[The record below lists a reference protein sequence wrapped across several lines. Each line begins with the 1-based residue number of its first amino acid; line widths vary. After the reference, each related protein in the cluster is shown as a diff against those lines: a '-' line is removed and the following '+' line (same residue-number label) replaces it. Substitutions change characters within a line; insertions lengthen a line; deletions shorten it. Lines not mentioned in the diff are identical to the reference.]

1 MPHAH
6 EFDPVSGWCA
16 HCTYRDDGRLTNAG
30 GTVYRPGTTDQQENE
45 THETERDTPTLERQR

>member
-1 MPHAH
+1 MPHDH

-30 GTVYRPGTTDQQENE
+30 GTVYRTGTTNQQENDNE
-45 THETERDTPTLERQR
+45 HDN